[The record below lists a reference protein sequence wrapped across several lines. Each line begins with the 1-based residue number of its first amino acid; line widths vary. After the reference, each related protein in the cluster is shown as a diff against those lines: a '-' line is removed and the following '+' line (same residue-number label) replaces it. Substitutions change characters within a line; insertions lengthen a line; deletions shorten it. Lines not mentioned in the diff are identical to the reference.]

1 MLGRGAQRG
10 GGVGRG
16 DDWGGLAAPEAVEV
30 AVGVDVED
38 FVVGNEGELG
48 LGVATGLEVL
58 ELVAGLGLE
67 DDPGD
72 GVRLAHRV
80 LERADAHPG
89 DAVFERIDREVLFAR
104 AVARARNEELHLFAA
119 AGQRRGGFMDEA
131 NELAALLA
139 TIEFHRTPFP

>member
-1 MLGRGAQRG
+1 MLGHETRGAAG

-16 DDWGGLAAPEAVEV
+16 GGWGGLAAPEAVEV

-38 FVVGNEGELG
+38 FVVGDKGELG

-72 GVRLAHRV
+72 GVRLAHRGV
-80 LERADAHPG
+80 RGSALVRRPH
-89 DAVFERIDREVLFAR
+89 
-104 AVARARNEELHLFAA
+104 
-119 AGQRRGGFMDEA
+119 QR
-131 NELAALLA
+131 
-139 TIEFHRTPFP
+139 